1 MQSEGSCL
9 DCPALPGGRSEGSPR
24 RCAMRGGGAVALD
37 RLPAASLPLDERA
50 VLAHE
55 QVEML
60 ALLVGELEKD
70 LLAFGVFESLAVF
83 LEEAMRVAFAADA
96 DQQGLLI
103 VDSVQQAVGAFSE
116 QAVRGSLEKQERG
129 A

>member
-1 MQSEGSCL
+1 
-9 DCPALPGGRSEGSPR
+9 
-24 RCAMRGGGAVALD
+24 MRGGGAVALD

-70 LLAFGVFESLAVF
+70 LLAFGVFESLAVL
-83 LEEAMRVAFAADA
+83 LEEAMRVAFAPDA

-103 VDSVQQAVGAFSE
+103 VDAAEQSVGTFGK
-116 QAVRGSLEKQERG
+116 QAVRGALEEQERR
-129 A
+129 ARLEFRI